1 MNKSLKIFLV
11 STITLG
17 ICCVGVAVL
26 NVEKSLAVGITT
38 LVLSGGILLAL
49 RLTLELPKTGSR
61 LTFADS
67 IVFFAFLVFGGEV
80 AIILATF
87 EALINCIYLK
97 NRGVHFSSLTI
108 PFNVFSATIST
119 TLAYSVLQLLNLAG
133 ISFSYSTNSDL
144 LIVLSVLA
152 MIQCVVL
159 SGFATGFHWLKTGN
173 RFWHT
178 WKKVSLS
185 ASVTQIA
192 GAGLAGIGYNLYYSS
207 NVITFLIAITL
218 LALAYLNY
226 RQMFSDINDSILQA
240 EQAEK
245 EKADLARQQ
254 VIEAQEHAGE
264 LEDLLEK
271 EEKISEDLRQSKKDL
286 QHAAFHDNLTDLPN
300 RAYLIERLELLLK
313 LGIDVSQ
320 NYYVLFL
327 DLSRFKNINDSLG
340 HTIGDEVLQIVALR
354 LRRTLK
360 DEDTVARLGGDE
372 FAILL
377 NDVDSL
383 EEAEAIAQKV
393 HSKLSEPFNIQENRI
408 YCDLNIGI
416 APFDAEHIK
425 PADVIRDADIA
436 MHNAKENKTGIAVFD
451 KEVRAEYL
459 EQIRLEGDLRYAADR
474 GEFSMQYQPLINLR
488 TGGIMG
494 CEALLRWQHPEL
506 GFVSPAKFVP
516 ICEDSGLIIPITEWI
531 LKETTDRMAA
541 WQKINED
548 YRDMLVSVNISG
560 RHLADERLITDVESA
575 LIDSGL
581 RPSCLKLEI
590 TESIAMENAE
600 KTIEILGRLKSI
612 GVKISI
618 DDFGT
623 GYSSLSYLHRLPFDT
638 LKIDRS
644 FVINVS
650 EKNED
655 TQILETIVSLTKTL
669 KKEVIAE
676 GIETIEQLYILQEL
690 GCDYGQGYLFS
701 RPLPVPELETEL
713 YKKRDWL
720 PEMLELETEH
730 PSGPDI
736 HASLF

>member
-1 MNKSLKIFLV
+1 M
-11 STITLG
+11 
-17 ICCVGVAVL
+17 
-26 NVEKSLAVGITT
+26 
-38 LVLSGGILLAL
+38 
-49 RLTLELPKTGSR
+49 
-61 LTFADS
+61 
-67 IVFFAFLVFGGEV
+67 
-80 AIILATF
+80 
-87 EALINCIYLK
+87 
-97 NRGVHFSSLTI
+97 
-108 PFNVFSATIST
+108 
-119 TLAYSVLQLLNLAG
+119 
-133 ISFSYSTNSDL
+133 
-144 LIVLSVLA
+144 
-152 MIQCVVL
+152 
-159 SGFATGFHWLKTGN
+159 
-173 RFWHT
+173 
-178 WKKVSLS
+178 
-185 ASVTQIA
+185 TQIA
-192 GAGLAGIGYNLYYSS
+192 GGGLAVIVYKLVIYSDI
-207 NVITFLIAITL
+207 VTFAIAF
-218 LALAYLNY
+218 AVFGFAYLNY
-226 RQMFSDINDSILQA
+226 RQMFRDINDSILQA

-254 VIEAQEHAGE
+254 VIEAQAHAGE

-377 NDVDSL
+377 NDVESL
-383 EEAEAIAQKV
+383 EEAEEIAQKV

-416 APFDAEHIK
+416 APFDSEHIK